1 MIVDFSFHQKYY
13 GCFPIWHHTLLSD
26 VETLCQCLSLTRC
39 MNWTWKGKIP
49 SYWGRH
55 WLSKLPNYGVQLP
68 MVSQKTL
75 IGTKKMSTN
84 GQCDNF
90 MIIVPMLELNSNGI
104 STSGKIFIEIVSNE
118 SLSYRCCDS
127 EAPISCYTESMSFGD
142 KISSV
147 GFEFLSP
154 KGFSI
159 QVLLWGLDVSYSVW
173 SVDTRLLSVEDGG
186 HSLNWPKV

>member
-1 MIVDFSFHQKYY
+1 MILDFSFHQKYY
-13 GCFPIWHHTLLSD
+13 GCFPIRHHILLSD

-39 MNWTWKGKIP
+39 MNSTWRGKIP
-49 SYWGRH
+49 SCWGKH
-55 WLSKLPNYGVQLP
+55 GLSKLPNSRVQLH

-75 IGTKKMSTN
+75 IGTKKISTN

-90 MIIVPMLELNSNGI
+90 MIIILMLELNSNGI
-104 STSGKIFIEIVSNE
+104 LTSGKVFTEIVSNE

-127 EAPISCYTESMSFGD
+127 EAPISCCTEGVSFGD
-142 KISSV
+142 KISII

-154 KGFSI
+154 KGFSV
-159 QVLLWGLDVSYSVW
+159 QVLLWGLGVSSSVW
-173 SVDTRLLSVEDGG
+173 SVDTCLLSAKNGG